1 MMGRSILFWILV
13 LGAEFLL
20 AEGLQILADE
30 HPHQRARRSVSPNR
44 RAEIRNMSPTD
55 RPSCPEGQTV
65 PPTRVNTTE
74 RLAKLRT
81 EMISAGIHA
90 YIIPSEDAHQSEY
103 PSDYDLRRKYIS
115 GLSGSY
121 GLAVVTRDQAAVWTD
136 GRYFLQAEGELDCNW
151 ILMKMGESG
160 VPSSTEWLI
169 SVLASTTNA
178 KVGAYPFLINS
189 GSWISYDTALS
200 KESITMT
207 PTSEDLVGKIWTTG
221 RPQEPNSPIN
231 ALPMKF
237 AGRSWQDKIGDMH
250 KVMEEKEVDAMI
262 VTGLD
267 ETAWLLNLRAADIAY
282 NPFFLSY
289 IIVEKQGNA
298 TTLYIKN
305 AATKLTQNQ
314 TDTETTK
321 KLYQHLNTGTDGD
334 CTGKTGLCV
343 TVLEYDPVAVQE
355 KVRTVANSDATQ
367 MVMVSF
373 SCNHALSSVI
383 PEAKRLRENTPVAIA
398 KAKKNE
404 VERNGMRNSHKRD
417 AVALITFMAELEKK
431 VKSNVYMT
439 EVSAALDLKTERM
452 KGLYN
457 RGLSFNSISAVGS
470 NGAIIHYSPSNLT
483 NKQITTSEMYLLDSG
498 GQYLDGTT
506 DVTRTFHFG
515 TPSKYEKECYTRV
528 LMGQVDLA
536 RFKFAKTKFGPYGR
550 EIDAIARRPLWEV
563 GLQYRHGTGHGIGM
577 FLSVHEGPGRI
588 SLSHAPF
595 ESDSPL
601 DDGQFFSDEPGY
613 YEDEQFGIRLEN
625 IFMVKEVETTY
636 KFPNTTFLGFETVTL
651 VPYEPSL
658 INYDLLSQ
666 SQVDWINAYH
676 KRIMDTIGEELRVN
690 KPEAYNWVAAR
701 TRPIT
706 RTVSSSTVTYPSF
719 ALLSTILISLFVWV

>member
-1 MMGRSILFWILV
+1 MGRSILFWILV

-20 AEGLQILADE
+20 AEGLQRLADE
-30 HPHQRARRSVSPNR
+30 HQHQRARRSVSPNR

-65 PPTRVNTTE
+65 PQTRVNTAE
-74 RLAKLRT
+74 RLVKLRT

-136 GRYFLQAEGELDCNW
+136 GRYFLQAENELDCNW

-160 VPSSTEWLI
+160 VPSSTEWMI

-189 GSWISYDTALS
+189 GNWISYDTALS
-200 KESITMT
+200 KERITMT
-207 PTSEDLVGKIWTTG
+207 PTSEDLVG
-221 RPQEPNSPIN
+221 
-231 ALPMKF
+231 
-237 AGRSWQDKIGDMH
+237 
-250 KVMEEKEVDAMI
+250 
-262 VTGLD
+262 
-267 ETAWLLNLRAADIAY
+267 LLNLRAADIAY

-314 TDTETTK
+314 TDTETTE

-334 CTGKTGLCV
+334 CTGKTDLCV

-439 EVSAALDLKTERM
+439 EVSAALDLKKERM

-483 NKQITTSEMYLLDSG
+483 DKQITTSEMYLLDSG

-651 VPYEPSL
+651 VPYEHSL

-719 ALLSTILISLFVWV
+719 ALLSTILISLYVWV

>member
-1 MMGRSILFWILV
+1 MFWIFV
-13 LGAEFLL
+13 LGVEFLL
-20 AEGLQILADE
+20 AEGVQRLEDG
-30 HPHQRARRSVSPNR
+30 HPHHRARRSVSPSR
-44 RAEIRNMSPTD
+44 RAKIRNMSPTD

-74 RLAKLRT
+74 RLTRLRA
-81 EMISAGIHA
+81 EMNSAGVHA

-103 PSDYDLRRKYIS
+103 PSAYDLRREFIS

-121 GLAVVTRDQAAVWTD
+121 GLAVVTRDQAAIWTD
-136 GRYFLQAEGELDCNW
+136 GRYFLQAEDELDCNW
-151 ILMKMGESG
+151 ILMKMGEPDI
-160 VPSSTEWLI
+160 PSSTEWMI
-169 SVLASTTNA
+169 SVLASTPDA

-189 GSWISYDTALS
+189 GSWMSYETALS

-207 PTSEDLVGKIWTTG
+207 PTTEDLVGKIWTTG
-221 RPQEPNSPIN
+221 RPQEPDFPIN
-231 ALPMKF
+231 ALPLKF
-237 AGRSWQDKIGDMH
+237 AGRSWENKIADMH
-250 KVMEEKEVDAMI
+250 KAMEEKEVDAMI

-267 ETAWLLNLRAADIAY
+267 ETAWLLNLRGDDIAY

-289 IIVEKQGNA
+289 IIVEKQENV

-305 AATKLTQNQ
+305 STTKLTQNQ
-314 TDTETTK
+314 TDSETTQ
-321 KLYQHLNTGTDGD
+321 KLHEHLNTGADGS
-334 CTGKTGLCV
+334 CAGKEGYCV
-343 TVLEYDPVAVQE
+343 TVLEYDPVAVQN
-355 KVRTVANSDATQ
+355 KVQAVATRSSTQ
-367 MVMVSF
+367 LVMVSF
-373 SCNHALSSVI
+373 SCNHALFSVI
-383 PEAKRLRENTPVAIA
+383 PKDKGLRENTPVALA

-417 AVALITFMAELEKK
+417 AEALITFMAQLEKK
-431 VKSNVYMT
+431 VKSNVVMT
-439 EVSAALDLKTERM
+439 EVSAALELKKERE
-452 KGLYN
+452 KKLYN
-457 RGLSFNSISAVGS
+457 RGLSFPSISAVGS
-470 NGAIIHYSPSNLT
+470 NGAIIHYKPSNLT
-483 NKQITTSEMYLLDSG
+483 DRRITTSEMYLLDSG

-515 TPSKYEKECYTRV
+515 TPSEYQKECYTRV

-595 ESDSPL
+595 DSDSPL

-625 IFMVKEVETTY
+625 IFMVKEEETKY

-651 VPYEPSL
+651 VPYEPNL

-666 SQVDWINAYH
+666 SQVDWINDYH
-676 KRIMDTIGEELRVN
+676 KRIMDTLGEELRRD
-690 KPEAYNWVAAR
+690 KPDAYNWLEAR

-706 RTVSSSTVTYPSF
+706 RAVSSSTVTCPSIV
-719 ALLSTILISLFVWV
+719 LLYTVLISLFSWM

>member
-1 MMGRSILFWILV
+1 MGKSILCWILV

-20 AEGLQILADE
+20 AEGLQRLGDE
-30 HPHQRARRSVSPNR
+30 HLHHRSRRSSSPSR
-44 RAEIRNMSPTD
+44 GAEIRKISPND
-55 RPSCPEGQTV
+55 RPSCPDSQTV

-81 EMISAGIHA
+81 EMNSAGIHA

-103 PSDYDLRRKYIS
+103 PSEYDLRREFIS

-121 GLAVVTRDQAAVWTD
+121 GLAVVTLDRAAVWTD
-136 GRYFLQAEGELDCNW
+136 GRYFLQAENELDCNW
-151 ILMKMGESG
+151 ILMKMGEPG
-160 VPSSTEWLI
+160 VPSSTDWMI
-169 SVLASTTNA
+169 SVLASTENA

-189 GSWISYDTALS
+189 GSWMSYDTALS
-200 KESITMT
+200 KENITMT
-207 PTSEDLVGKIWTTG
+207 STDEDLVGKIWTTG
-221 RPQEPNSPIN
+221 RPEEPNSPIN

-250 KVMEEKEVDAMI
+250 KAMEEKEVDAMI

-267 ETAWLLNLRAADIAY
+267 ETAWLLNLRGEDIAY

-305 AATKLTQNQ
+305 STTKLTQAP
-314 TDTETTK
+314 TDSETK
-321 KLYQHLNTGTDGD
+321 HKLHDHLNTGADGN
-334 CTGKTGLCV
+334 CGGSTGLCV
-343 TVLEYDPVAVQE
+343 TVLEYDPDAVKTKVQSVA
-355 KVRTVANSDATQ
+355 TSSSTQ
-367 MVMVSF
+367 IVMVSF
-373 SCNHALSSVI
+373 SCNHALFSVI
-383 PEAKRLRENTPVAIA
+383 PEAKRLRENTPVALA

-417 AVALITFMAELEKK
+417 AVALITFIAELEKK

-439 EVSAALDLKTERM
+439 EVSAALDLKKERR

-457 RGLSFNSISAVGS
+457 KGLSFNSISAVGS

-483 NKQITTSEMYLLDSG
+483 DRKITTSEMYLLDSG

-515 TPSKYEKECYTRV
+515 TPTKYEKECYTRV

-595 ESDSPL
+595 DSDSPL

-613 YEDEQFGIRLEN
+613 YEDGQFGIRLEN
-625 IFMVKEVETTY
+625 IFMVKEVDTLY
-636 KFPNTTFLGFETVTL
+636 KFPNTTFLGFETFTL
-651 VPYEPSL
+651 VPYEPNL

-666 SQVDWINAYH
+666 SQVDWINDYH

-690 KPEAYNWVAAR
+690 KPEAYNWLEAR

-719 ALLSTILISLFVWV
+719 ALLSTIIISLFVWV